1 MRYYCQVWIY
11 GFSQATDP
19 PCFPSPRNVELL
31 LLDKETRV
39 RRLKCPCLRLRLW
52 RLKWLTLT
60 RLLAWTASASCEPV
74 MQQRRPCAPGPLAY
88 NLMTGAAGLR
98 LLASVLMAAFMKY
111 LYLILIIGS
120 TQLFGDSHS
129 EWLRVERFLT

>member
-19 PCFPSPRNVELL
+19 PCFPSARNVELL

-60 RLLAWTASASCEPV
+60 LTRLLAWSASASCEPV
-74 MQQRRPCAPGPLAY
+74 MHQRRPCAPGLWVTIQHILAR
-88 NLMTGAAGLR
+88 AAKCWHRICDGR
-98 LLASVLMAAFMKY
+98 FYSISLLAARQNCLV
-111 LYLILIIGS
+111 IR
-120 TQLFGDSHS
+120 S
-129 EWLRVERFLT
+129 ECLRDF